1 MTALV
6 SVRLVQSSCVCMVHM
21 QMKTRQPSGL
31 GNGARAHGAEVQD
44 ARAQDVQAHGTLGQY
59 DLVVIGAGILGLG
72 HAWHALNLGLRVAIV
87 ERDEEAV
94 GASIR
99 NFGHVCVSAQSGI
112 ARDYADIA
120 RNEWLRLA
128 PLAGIEVREV
138 GTLIVARSEHEE
150 AVLSEFSATRADE
163 ARLLGGAE
171 TAAVLGMDH
180 TESAHI
186 RSGAH
191 LPLDLR
197 VDPLVAVQRIAAHL
211 ASEGVDFFFGTNAGH
226 IEPGRVRTSRGML
239 YAPHIV
245 VTVGHNVDRFFPDLA
260 DTYAVERCRLRM
272 FEIDTPRG
280 ATIEPALFTGLSLL
294 RYDAFRELPASA
306 ALRDDFAAEHS
317 ELLEHDL
324 NHMMTQR
331 PNGALIVGDTHHRS
345 RTATPF
351 ENERSDELLL
361 AETARLFGTQGLR
374 IRRRWR
380 GVYASSNQTNFLNET
395 PLPGVRVASVTTGIG
410 MTTALGFARD
420 SLETLLNEAPES
432 HTTPTPTPIHN
443 TIDMRKA

>member
-1 MTALV
+1 
-6 SVRLVQSSCVCMVHM
+6 MVHM
-21 QMKTRQPSGL
+21 QTKTHRP
-31 GNGARAHGAEVQD
+31 
-44 ARAQDVQAHGTLGQY
+44 GTLGSY

-72 HAWHALNLGLRVAIV
+72 HAWHALNLGLRVAVV
-87 ERDEEAV
+87 ERDEEVV

-112 ARDYADIA
+112 ARDYADIT
-120 RNEWLRLA
+120 RDEWLRLA
-128 PLAGIEVREV
+128 PLAGIEVREA
-138 GTLIVARSEHEE
+138 GTVIVARTEYEE
-150 AVLSEFSATRADE
+150 AVLSEFAATRVDE
-163 ARLLGGAE
+163 TRLLGSTE
-171 TAAVLGMDH
+171 TAAVLGIDH
-180 TESAHI
+180 ADAGHI

-197 VDPLVAVQRIAAHL
+197 VDPLVAAQRIAGHL
-211 ASEGVDFFFGTNAGH
+211 ASEGVEFFFGTNAGH
-226 IEPGRVRTSRGML
+226 IESGRVRTSRGTL
-239 YAPHIV
+239 EAPHIV
-245 VTVGHNVDRFFPDLA
+245 VTVGHNVDRFFPELA
-260 DTYAVERCRLRM
+260 DTYTVERCRLRM

-280 ATIEPALFTGLSLL
+280 VTIEPALFTGLSLL
-294 RYDAFRELPASA
+294 RYDAFRELPSSE
-306 ALRDDFAAEHS
+306 ALRAYFVTEYP

-331 PNGALIVGDTHHRS
+331 PDGSLIVGDTHHRS

-361 AETARLFGTQGLR
+361 AETARLFGTEALQ

-380 GVYASSNQTNFLNET
+380 GVYASSSQTNFLHET

-410 MTTALGFARD
+410 MTTGLGFARD
-420 SLETLLNEAPES
+420 SLETLLNAAPES
-432 HTTPTPTPIHN
+432 TPSLPSTTPIHN